1 MNDTVTN
8 SLNLSQYT
16 GCSDVSQ
23 VDWHLSRITVVTLPL
38 INVLVSIL
46 GMLGNTL
53 VLLAIAINR
62 TKFRSVPDFLIFS
75 LSLADLL
82 VTAIYL
88 PLFVIY
94 IICYQ
99 ELRMNAAYSMLK
111 SFLGHLALLASI
123 GSILGITIDR
133 LTAVRWPLRYPK
145 LVTKKF
151 AFIFIFV
158 AWLISAVF
166 ASSYSFFKPSHFF
179 LLCYCMALLL
189 ATILMYS
196 YIFKVAHA
204 QRKKIVAMRYR
215 DQEEQ
220 NPELSNDSQDEKKT
234 TKTLKGRKAAKTFA
248 IVIGVFVITWIPLLV
263 YPLSVSRSKIW
274 FFEGFL
280 WAETFSL
287 WNSFINPY
295 IYFARSK
302 RYKRMAL
309 QMLGVMQWRRPIK
322 SPSRVG
328 ICMETS
334 KGATTNS

>member
-1 MNDTVTN
+1 MNDTITN
-8 SLNLSQYT
+8 PLNLSHCT
-16 GCSDVSQ
+16 DCSDMSQ
-23 VDWHLSRITVVTLPL
+23 VDWHLTSITVVTLPF
-38 INVLVSIL
+38 IDVLVSIL
-46 GMLGNTL
+46 GILGNGL
-53 VLLAIAINR
+53 VLLVIATNR
-62 TKFRSVPDFLIFS
+62 TNFRSIPDFLIFS
-75 LSLADLL
+75 LALADLL

-94 IICYQ
+94 IICYD
-99 ELRMNAAYSMLK
+99 ELRMNDAYSMIK
-111 SFLGHLALLASI
+111 SFVGHLALLASI

-133 LTAVRWPLRYPK
+133 LTAIRWPLRYPK

-151 AFIFIFV
+151 AFLFIFI

-166 ASSYSFFKPSHFF
+166 ASSYSFFEPSHFF
-179 LLCYCMALLL
+179 LLGYCMALLL

-204 QRKKIVAMRYR
+204 QRKKIVAVRYR
-215 DQEEQ
+215 EDQSPERSNYNQEER
-220 NPELSNDSQDEKKT
+220 KT
-234 TKTLKGRKAAKTFA
+234 IKTLKESKAAKTFA
-248 IVIGVFVITWIPLLV
+248 IVIGVFVFTWIPLLV
-263 YPLSVSRSKIW
+263 YPLSVSTSKRW

-287 WNSFINPY
+287 CNSFINPY

-309 QMLGVMQWRRPIK
+309 QMLGVGQWRPPIK
-322 SPSRVG
+322 RPSRVG

-334 KGATTNS
+334 KGTTTNS

>member
-8 SLNLSQYT
+8 SLNLSECT
-16 GCSDVSQ
+16 GSSDVSL
-23 VDWHLSRITVVTLPL
+23 VDWHVTLITVVTLPL
-38 INVLVSIL
+38 IDVLASII
-46 GMLGNTL
+46 GMLGNSL
-53 VLLAIAINR
+53 VLVVIARNL
-62 TKFRSVPDFLIFS
+62 TNFRSVPDFLIFS

-82 VTAIYL
+82 VTAVYL
-88 PLFVIY
+88 PLFVVY
-94 IICYQ
+94 IICYE
-99 ELRMNAAYSMLK
+99 ELRMNAAFSIIK
-111 SFLGHLALLASI
+111 SFVGHLALLASI

-133 LTAVRWPLRYPK
+133 LAAIRWPLRYPK

-151 AFIFIFV
+151 AFIFIFF

-166 ASSYSFFKPSHFF
+166 AASYSVFEPSHFF
-179 LLCYCMALLL
+179 LLSYCMALLL

-215 DQEEQ
+215 DKGYPSSKLCTD
-220 NPELSNDSQDEKKT
+220 NQDERKT
-234 TKTLKGRKAAKTFA
+234 TKTLKERKAAKTFA
-248 IVIGVFVITWIPLLV
+248 IVVGVFVITWIPLLV
-263 YPLSVSRSKIW
+263 FPLSVSKSKRW

-309 QMLGVMQWRRPIK
+309 QMLGVRHWRRPIK
-322 SPSRVG
+322 RPSRVG

-334 KGATTNS
+334 KGTTTNN